1 MSDCLSMADELGPE
15 KILHVY
21 DPETGMQG
29 VVVVDTMSLAGA
41 GGGTRML
48 PDISTEEIFG
58 LARAM
63 TYKFAV
69 MDLPIGGSKAGIWG
83 DPAMPRAKKDG
94 ILKAFGRAIK
104 PLLEAGVNVAS
115 DMGTDDDDVDRMYE
129 GAGIP
134 HRSTGLTKH
143 QIDGEPLENHATGYG
158 VVVAAQAGCEYIGVA
173 MQGASVAI
181 EGFGKA
187 GGGVARYIVEA
198 GARVV
203 ALSNI
208 DGTLYNPD
216 GLDIRTLLEARRSQ
230 GDRALSA
237 YQAAQRLSREAI
249 YTLPV
254 DILIPGARPYVI
266 TKDNAEQIRA
276 KVISCIANIPITA
289 EAEAVLFRKN
299 IHAIPDFIS
308 NAGGVIV
315 ALVDIL
321 GGREKDVFHALRA
334 VIRPLTIEILEESK
348 KKGISPRKLA
358 VKQVTEKVLQART
371 RKVAPPPLEELLAIA
386 RKRFDL

>member
-1 MSDCLSMADELGPE
+1 MSDWLSMADELGPE

-21 DPETGMQG
+21 DPETGMRG

-115 DMGTDDDDVDRMYE
+115 DMGTDDDDVDCMYE

-173 MQGASVAI
+173 MKGASVAI

-187 GGGVARYIVEA
+187 GGGVARYIIEA

-208 DGTLYNPD
+208 DGTLYNPE
-216 GLDIRTLLEARRSQ
+216 GLDIKALLEARRSQ

-237 YQAAQRLSREAI
+237 YQAAQHLSREAI

-266 TKDNAEQIRA
+266 TKDNAEQVRA
-276 KVISCIANIPITA
+276 KIISCIANIPITA

-358 VKQVTEKVLQART
+358 VKQVTEKVLQARA
-371 RKVAPPPLEELLAIA
+371 RKAAPPPLEELLAIA